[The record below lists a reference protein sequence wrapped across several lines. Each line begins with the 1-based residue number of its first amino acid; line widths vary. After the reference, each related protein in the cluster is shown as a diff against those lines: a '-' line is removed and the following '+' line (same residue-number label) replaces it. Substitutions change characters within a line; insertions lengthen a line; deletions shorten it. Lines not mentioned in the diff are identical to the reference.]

1 MAQSDVDSFL
11 GGREGVSAQFPKVG
25 HSYEGII
32 LSFEMEQQR
41 DYDDSNVLLWWD
53 KEETQPKMHLVI
65 SLQTNARGKFTKA
78 GVPMDVPGDDG
89 KRNLFVKGALKTALT
104 RSLRDAGVKTLEEG
118 ARLKVT
124 YVGDGNQDNPKYNA
138 PKQYKCEYT
147 PAAKAN
153 AEDFLQDDAAPTDDP
168 FA

>member
-1 MAQSDVDSFL
+1 VTQSDVDSFL
-11 GGREGVSAQFPKVG
+11 TGREGISAQFPKVG

-32 LSFEMEQQR
+32 ISFEMEQQR
-41 DYDDSNVLLWWD
+41 DYDDPDQLLWWD

-65 SLQTNARGKFTKA
+65 SLQTNARGKFSKN
-78 GVPMDVPGDDG
+78 GQPMDVPGDDG

-104 RSLRDAGVKTLEEG
+104 RSLRAAGVKSLEEG

-124 YVGDGNQDNPKYNA
+124 YVGDGKQDNPKYNA
-138 PKQYKCEYT
+138 PKQYECEYT
-147 PAAKAN
+147 PAAKAS
-153 AEDFLQDDAAPTDDP
+153 AEDFLQDTVSPTDDP